1 MDIRPIKT
9 DEDYEK
15 ALKRIEELWDA
26 TGNTP
31 EGDELEILTTLVEAY
46 EVKHYQIL
54 PPDPIEAIKFR
65 MEQFGMKK
73 TDLAP
78 ILGGKNR
85 VSEVLNRK
93 RKLTMKMIRA
103 LNKEL
108 NIPAEA
114 LL

>member
-1 MDIRPIKT
+1 
-9 DEDYEK
+9 
-15 ALKRIEELWDA
+15 
-26 TGNTP
+26 
-31 EGDELEILTTLVEAY
+31 
-46 EVKHYQIL
+46 
-54 PPDPIEAIKFR
+54 
-65 MEQFGMKK
+65 MKK

-114 LL
+114 LF